1 MSEEADLASIG
12 GERTGLTRVQGAAEG
27 RPWKVKAYRRHG
39 PFARRLHR
47 EVLPAGVEPETRMLD
62 LLDDV
67 AARD

>member
-1 MSEEADLASIG
+1 MSEEADLPRVW
-12 GERTGLTRVQGAAEG
+12 GERTGPSEVEAPDE
-27 RPWKVKAYRRHG
+27 
-39 PFARRLHR
+39 LHR